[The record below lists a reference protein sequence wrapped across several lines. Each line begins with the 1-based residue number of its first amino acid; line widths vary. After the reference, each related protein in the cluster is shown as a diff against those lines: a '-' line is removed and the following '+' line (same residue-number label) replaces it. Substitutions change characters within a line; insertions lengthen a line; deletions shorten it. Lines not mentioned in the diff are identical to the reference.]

1 MTNSDILSKVPR
13 GGFLKHLDVYPLDSS
28 LIALSLDRKIALV
41 GLLLLTVGSN
51 LPESRKDLKV
61 AFDEVQAVSGTQ
73 KFDLITFNF
82 SAVGDVLLNLSDL
95 YSNSLSNRG
104 VLLAYNV
111 VSDDADSIAKKL
123 TGSKI
128 LDSGAEFFLVRK
140 VVVR

>member
-1 MTNSDILSKVPR
+1 MPR